1 MSIPVISKT
10 SPVASKELSSGKRI
24 LMEAWHQRELK
35 VAVAI
40 LLFIL
45 AGALF
50 YPLLSD
56 ADAYAMDVMNRFVP
70 PLGWEGGTLQHPL
83 GTDQLG
89 RDVLARSFI
98 GLGYSLLIAVP
109 AVLLMYCIGG
119 LVGILAGVRGG
130 YVDTLAMRLTD
141 AQLAIPMIL
150 LAVTVLGVARPNVYL
165 IVTVLA
171 LAGWPLYAR
180 VARSAAQSE
189 KRREHIRAARVL
201 GASELRII
209 FTCIAPAVL
218 PPIAFVAVLD
228 VARLMILEAILGF
241 LGLGIQPPTP
251 SFGNMIADGRK
262 YLVNNWWI
270 PTMPGI
276 FLLVVLTSINMV
288 GASLER
294 ARNRVFKGVL

>member
-24 LMEAWHQRELK
+24 LVEAWHQRELK
-35 VAVAI
+35 IAVAI
-40 LLFIL
+40 LLIIL

-130 YVDTLAMRLTD
+130 YVDTVAMRLTD

-201 GASELRII
+201 GASEWRII

>member
-1 MSIPVISKT
+1 MSTPIT
-10 SPVASKELSSGKRI
+10 SSGTPPQVEERSPGRRI
-24 LMEAWHQRELK
+24 LIEAWRQRELK
-35 VAVAI
+35 IGLAI
-40 LLFIL
+40 LVVIL
-45 AGALF
+45 IGAVL
-50 YPLLSD
+50 YPLITD
-56 ADAYAMDVMNRFVP
+56 ADAYAMDVMNRYVP
-70 PLGWEGGTLQHPL
+70 PLGMDGSSLANPF

-109 AVLLMYCIGG
+109 TVILMYGIGC
-119 LVGILAGVRGG
+119 VIGILAGVRGG
-130 YVDTLAMRLTD
+130 LVDTVAMRLTD

-165 IVTVLA
+165 IITVLA

-189 KRREHIRAARVL
+189 KRREYIRAARVL
-201 GASELRII
+201 GASEWRII
-209 FTCIAPAVL
+209 VTCIAPAVL

-228 VARLMILEAILGF
+228 IARIMILESILGF

-262 YLVNNWWI
+262 YLVNHWWV

-276 FLLVVLTSINMV
+276 LLLVVLISINMV

-294 ARNRVFKGVL
+294 ARNRVFKGAL

>member
-1 MSIPVISKT
+1 MSTPVVPTAGSALRGER
-10 SPVASKELSSGKRI
+10 SPGKRI
-24 LMEAWHQRELK
+24 LIEAWRQRELK
-35 VAVAI
+35 IGLAI
-40 LLFIL
+40 LMVIL
-45 AGALF
+45 LGAVL
-50 YPLLSD
+50 YPVLTN
-56 ADAYAMDVMNRFVP
+56 ADAYAMNVMNRYVP
-70 PLGWEGGTLQHPL
+70 PLGLEGSTLQHPL

-98 GLGYSLLIAVP
+98 GLGYSLMIAVP
-109 AVLLMYCIGG
+109 TVVLMYGIGCV
-119 LVGILAGVRGG
+119 VGILAGVRGG
-130 YVDTLAMRLTD
+130 LVDTLAMRLTD

-165 IVTVLA
+165 IITVLA

-189 KRREHIRAARVL
+189 KRREYIRAARVL
-201 GASELRII
+201 GASEWRII
-209 FTCIAPAVL
+209 VTCIAPAVL

-228 VARLMILEAILGF
+228 IARIMILESILGF

-262 YLVNNWWI
+262 YLVNHWWI
-270 PTMPGI
+270 PTMPGL

-294 ARNRVFKGVL
+294 ARNRVFKGAL